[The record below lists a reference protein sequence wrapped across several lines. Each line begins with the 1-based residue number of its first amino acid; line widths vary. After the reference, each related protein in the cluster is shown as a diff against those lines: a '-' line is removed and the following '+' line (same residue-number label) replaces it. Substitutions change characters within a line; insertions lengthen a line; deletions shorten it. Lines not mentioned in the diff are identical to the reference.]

1 MPGDFIV
8 AAPVDTDLNPFAV
21 AVAVAGALLGPKF
34 AYYIGAYGLILT
46 GWFGGLLYGL
56 YRREVDSKMPIWA
69 YAMCTLVGSLG
80 VTVPTAE
87 LASQYLPFSLT
98 TLLFP
103 VSFAIPAVPDRWSAI
118 GVWALER
125 WQNTR
130 GAPR

>member
-1 MPGDFIV
+1 
-8 AAPVDTDLNPFAV
+8 
-21 AVAVAGALLGPKF
+21 
-34 AYYIGAYGLILT
+34 
-46 GWFGGLLYGL
+46 
-56 YRREVDSKMPIWA
+56 MPIWA